1 MSFLPATD
9 PLSIRQNVYR
19 LFVSFVSIH
28 IDIVFTK
35 YIDTRIIINQNYEF
49 WNYLLVI
56 DTSLSLI
63 YDDGDEAMEIYNR
76 RHKNTTF

>member
-9 PLSIRQNVYR
+9 PLSIRQNVYW

-35 YIDTRIIINQNYEF
+35 YIDTRIIIDQNYEF

-56 DTSLSLI
+56 DTSLVRKDKINPMISVMYITRKL
-63 YDDGDEAMEIYNR
+63 
-76 RHKNTTF
+76 FLF